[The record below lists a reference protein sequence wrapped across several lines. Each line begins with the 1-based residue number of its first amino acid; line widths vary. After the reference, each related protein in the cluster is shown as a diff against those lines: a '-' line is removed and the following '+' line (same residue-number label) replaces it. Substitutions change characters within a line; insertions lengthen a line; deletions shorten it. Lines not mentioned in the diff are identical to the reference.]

1 MEKMLDGICSCK
13 QGLERLDSFVG
24 FLADPGRPLTPNKA
38 KPSLGM
44 EVVITRQPE
53 AIQYNH
59 GKIRQTSQKKP
70 IPPYS
75 VRPWLLTPA
84 PERLGRALI

>member
-44 EVVITRQPE
+44 EVVITRQLE
-53 AIQYNH
+53 AIQS
-59 GKIRQTSQKKP
+59 RQNPSNIAEETHSP
-70 IPPYS
+70 I
-75 VRPWLLTPA
+75 
-84 PERLGRALI
+84 